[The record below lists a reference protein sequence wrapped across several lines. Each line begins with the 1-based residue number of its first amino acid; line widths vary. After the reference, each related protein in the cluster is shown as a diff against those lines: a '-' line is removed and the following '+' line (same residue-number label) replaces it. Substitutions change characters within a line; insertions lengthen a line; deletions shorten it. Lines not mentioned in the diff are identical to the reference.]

1 MIAFGRLAA
10 QQAPDFR
17 SIARFQKRHL
27 SARSNVFLQALE
39 LCRSAGMLSLG
50 QVAVD
55 GRKVR
60 TNASRCK
67 AMSYARLTEKQNVF
81 ADELSALLADADAI
95 DTAED
100 TRFGKDKRG
109 LDLPPELV
117 RRECRL
123 VELARARAALEADA
137 AVRRGKSR
145 RRRSARRAMTT
156 RRSRRKVTMPRRTQ
170 SSLRR
175 RNATVPTRTPGS

>member
-1 MIAFGRLAA
+1 M
-10 QQAPDFR
+10 
-17 SIARFQKRHL
+17 
-27 SARSNVFLQALE
+27 
-39 LCRSAGMLSLG
+39 
-50 QVAVD
+50 D

-60 TNASRCK
+60 TNSSRCK
-67 AMSYARLTEKQNVF
+67 AMSYARLTEKQKVF

-109 LDLPPELV
+109 LELPPELA
-117 RRECRL
+117 RRELRL

-145 RRRSARRAMTT
+145 RGKPARRAMTT
-156 RRSRRKVTMPRRTQ
+156 RRSRGKVTMPRRTR